1 METKGMTLSVDKN
14 QKAGK
19 AGTSISA
26 QRVIYIAGY
35 FSLVG
40 DNGGVRQN
48 LYGCTD
54 VTEDIVD

>member
-1 METKGMTLSVDKN
+1 MTLSVDKN